1 MRAAMQ
7 AVDKLSP
14 QAESE
19 FSNNNT
25 LSNSAS
31 GINFVEAV
39 EAKFRPLQKLTSADY
54 NSLVNGLSVAAC
66 KESSLALSAYLPPTI
81 CPQEGECLSAYPG
94 DNLHANNHLL
104 SSHRKGRRRKT
115 VGVSDESTT
124 GSITDQV
131 APPPLPP
138 IETNLNNEATSSQSQ
153 CVFSNYFCHDL
164 LLIWAKPV
172 LKIPYRISKCCHC
185 WRAVQSYSWP
195 LHQHCFKCQS

>member
-66 KESSLALSAYLPPTI
+66 KAKQESSLALI
-81 CPQEGECLSAYPG
+81 FRPQYAP
-94 DNLHANNHLL
+94 
-104 SSHRKGRRRKT
+104 RK
-115 VGVSDESTT
+115 VN
-124 GSITDQV
+124 
-131 APPPLPP
+131 A
-138 IETNLNNEATSSQSQ
+138 
-153 CVFSNYFCHDL
+153 
-164 LLIWAKPV
+164 
-172 LKIPYRISKCCHC
+172 
-185 WRAVQSYSWP
+185 
-195 LHQHCFKCQS
+195 